1 MIHNSNWEQFDNKLI
16 DLGYNEQDRIYIER
30 AFSFAKKAHEGQ
42 KRASGEPYFIHAAA
56 VGMYVAELKLD
67 THAVAAALLH
77 DVIEDCG
84 ISRQD
89 IARAFDDETA
99 FLVEGTTKL
108 GKVRY
113 RGIQRKIESLR
124 KMFLAVAE
132 DVRVALIKLADR
144 LHNMQ
149 TIKYIRPDKQK
160 RIAIETLEIYAPI
173 AYRLGMGAIKGELED
188 LAFPIVHPDEYMWVW
203 QQTEQRVPEG
213 EHYLREQVKPVLEE
227 MLHVENV
234 TPVLIDFRKKHLY
247 SLWKKLLRYDMDF
260 ARITDLLAMRI
271 VVENIEDCY
280 QTLGVLH
287 QLWKPLPGRIKDY
300 IALPKPNG
308 YRSLHTTV
316 FCIGNKVTEFQIRT
330 REMHREAESGIA
342 AHWAYSETGKPKHAS
357 PVEQHMAWVHKLS
370 DWQKEI
376 SSSKDEQEFLESLKI
391 DFFKDRIFVLTPKG
405 EVIDLPA
412 GATLV
417 DFAYAIHSDIGD
429 HMTGAKVNGKL
440 VPFDREL
447 ISGETVDILTQKN
460 RKPNTE
466 WLSFVKTSIAKNRIR
481 TAIRKESPDHLSTQ
495 TMRRQKKIYYQFTIT
510 VRDRVGLLKDIT
522 TIFSAF
528 RINIQH
534 LVINTKNKTYPDIVV
549 SAQLRDTKQAESL
562 VTRVK
567 NIRGVEE
574 VSFKS

>member
-1 MIHNSNWEQFDNKLI
+1 MKWEQFNKKLI
-16 DLGYNEQDRIYIER
+16 DLGYNEQDRTYIER

-42 KRASGEPYFIHAAA
+42 KRASGEPYFIHAAV

-67 THAVAAALLH
+67 MHAVAAALLH

-84 ISRQD
+84 ISRQE
-89 IARAFDDETA
+89 IERAFDDETA
-99 FLVEGTTKL
+99 FLVEGATKL
-108 GKVRY
+108 GTVRY

-173 AYRLGMGAIKGELED
+173 AYRLGMGTMKGELED
-188 LAFPIVHPDEYMWVW
+188 LAFPIVHPDEYRWVR
-203 QQTEQRVPEG
+203 QQTEQRVPKG

-227 MLHVENV
+227 MLRVEDV

-271 VVENIEDCY
+271 VVESIEDCY
-280 QTLGVLH
+280 QTLGIIH

-342 AHWAYSETGKPKHAS
+342 AHWAYSETGKPKQGNM
-357 PVEQHMAWVHKLS
+357 VEQHMAWVHKLS
-370 DWQKEI
+370 DWQKEL
-376 SSSKDEQEFLESLKI
+376 SSSQDEQEFLESLKI

-405 EVIDLPA
+405 EVIDLPV

-447 ISGETVDILTQKN
+447 ASGETVEILTQKN

-466 WLSFVKTSIAKNRIR
+466 WLSFVKTSIAKNRIH
-481 TAIRKESPDHLSTQ
+481 AAARKESPDHVLTQ
-495 TMRRQKKIYYQFTIT
+495 TARRQKKIYCQFTIA

-522 TIFSAF
+522 AIFSAF

-534 LVINTKNKTYPDIVV
+534 LAINTKNKTYPDIVV

-567 NIRGVEE
+567 NIRGVQEI
-574 VSFKS
+574 SFKS

>member
-1 MIHNSNWEQFDNKLI
+1 MEWQQFNNKLTE
-16 DLGYNEQDRIYIER
+16 LGYSSNDREFIER

-89 IARAFDDETA
+89 IARVFDDETA
-99 FLVEGTTKL
+99 FLVEGTSKL

-113 RGIQRKIESLR
+113 HGIQRKIESLR
-124 KMFLAVAE
+124 KMFLAVAQ

-173 AYRLGMGAIKGELED
+173 AYRLGIGTIKGELED
-188 LAFPIVHPDEYMWVW
+188 LAFPIVHPDEYMWVR
-203 QQTEQRVPEG
+203 QQTERRVPEG

-227 MLHVENV
+227 MLSVEDV

-280 QTLGVLH
+280 QTLGIIH

-330 REMHREAESGIA
+330 RDMHREAESGIA
-342 AHWAYSETGKPKHAS
+342 AHWAYTETDKPRQGS
-357 PVEQHMAWVHKLS
+357 MVEQHMAWVHKLS
-370 DWQKEI
+370 DWQKEM

-405 EVIDLPA
+405 EVIDLPV

-440 VPFDREL
+440 APFDREL

-466 WLSFVKTSIAKNRIR
+466 WLMFVKTSIAKNRIR
-481 TAIRKESPDHLSTQ
+481 AAVRKESPDYLLTE
-495 TMRRQKKIYYQFTIT
+495 TARRQKKIYCQFTIT

-522 TIFSAF
+522 AIFSAF

-534 LVINTKNKTYPDIVV
+534 LAINTKNKTYPEIAV

-562 VTRVK
+562 VTRIK